1 MSKLNIVCV
10 LLMCISLMLVDTAS
24 ADEVD
29 SKTSTVSVT
38 FIESNEVSVS
48 VSEEVSEDKKSI
60 KQTLSTLGYVVY
72 AKTKEGSQSILLNK
86 VEPQVVEKV
95 SDNVFE
101 IKGIPKEE
109 LKLTTDYT
117 KLFDAKGEYELEQEN
132 EVGKGLD
139 ILIVNGP

>member
-1 MSKLNIVCV
+1 MSKLSIVCV
-10 LLMCISLMLVDTAS
+10 LLMGISLTLVDIAS
-24 ADEVD
+24 ANEVD

-38 FIESNEVSVS
+38 FYESNEVSVS
-48 VSEEVSEDKKSI
+48 VSEEETEGKKNI
-60 KQTLSTLGYVVY
+60 KLTLSTLGYVVY

-86 VEPQVVEKV
+86 VEHQVVEKV

-101 IKGIPKEE
+101 IKGRPKKE

-117 KLFDAKGEYELEQEN
+117 KLFDVKGEYELEQEN

-139 ILIVNGP
+139 ILIVNSP

>member
-38 FIESNEVSVS
+38 FIESNEVSAS

-60 KQTLSTLGYVVY
+60 KQTLSTIGYVVY

-117 KLFDAKGEYELEQEN
+117 KLFDVKGEYELEQEN

>member
-10 LLMCISLMLVDTAS
+10 LLMGISLMLVDIAS

-38 FIESNEVSVS
+38 FYESNEVSVS

-109 LKLTTDYT
+109 LKLTTEYT
-117 KLFDAKGEYELEQEN
+117 KLFDVKGDYELEQEN

>member
-1 MSKLNIVCV
+1 MSKLSIVSV
-10 LLMCISLMLVDTAS
+10 LLLGISLTLVDIAS

-38 FIESNEVSVS
+38 FYESNEVSLS
-48 VSEEVSEDKKSI
+48 VREEESEDKKRI

-72 AKTKEGSQSILLNK
+72 AKTKEGSQSIVLNK
-86 VEPQVVEKV
+86 VEPQVLEKV

-101 IKGIPKEE
+101 IKGSPREE

-117 KLFDAKGEYELEQEN
+117 KLFDVKGEYELEQEN
-132 EVGKGLD
+132 GVGKGLD
-139 ILIVNGP
+139 ILIVNSP

>member
-10 LLMCISLMLVDTAS
+10 LLMCISLMLVDIAS

-38 FIESNEVSVS
+38 FIESNEVSAS
-48 VSEEVSEDKKSI
+48 VSEEVSEDNKSI
-60 KQTLSTLGYVVY
+60 KQKLSTLGYVVY

-117 KLFDAKGEYELEQEN
+117 KLFDAKGDYELEQEN

>member
-10 LLMCISLMLVDTAS
+10 LLMCISLMLVDIAS

-38 FIESNEVSVS
+38 FIESNEVSAS
-48 VSEEVSEDKKSI
+48 VSEEVSEDNKSI
-60 KQTLSTLGYVVY
+60 KQKLSTLGYVVY

>member
-10 LLMCISLMLVDTAS
+10 LLMIISLMLVDIAS

-38 FIESNEVSVS
+38 FIESNEVSAS
-48 VSEEVSEDKKSI
+48 VSEEVSEDNKSI
-60 KQTLSTLGYVVY
+60 KQKLSTLGYVVY

-109 LKLTTDYT
+109 LKLTTEYT
-117 KLFDAKGEYELEQEN
+117 KLFDVKGEYELEQEN

>member
-10 LLMCISLMLVDTAS
+10 LLMGISLMLVDIAS

-38 FIESNEVSVS
+38 FIESNEVSAS

-60 KQTLSTLGYVVY
+60 KQTLSALGYEVY

-109 LKLTTDYT
+109 LKLTTEYT
-117 KLFDAKGEYELEQEN
+117 KLFDVKGEYELEQEN

>member
-38 FIESNEVSVS
+38 FIESNEVSAS

-117 KLFDAKGEYELEQEN
+117 KLFDVKGEYELEQEN

>member
-10 LLMCISLMLVDTAS
+10 LLMGISLMLVDIAS

-38 FIESNEVSVS
+38 FYESNEVS

-60 KQTLSTLGYVVY
+60 KQTLSALGYVVY

-95 SDNVFE
+95 SGNVFE
-101 IKGIPKEE
+101 IKGSPKEE

-117 KLFDAKGEYELEQEN
+117 KLFDVKGEYELEQEN